1 MKNKA
6 NNLIKEKSPYLLQH
20 AYNPVDWYP
29 WAEEAFAKAIKE
41 DKPIFLSVGYSTCH
55 WCHVMEEESFNDPE
69 VARLLNDTF
78 ICIKVDREERPD
90 IDATYMAA
98 CQAMTGAG
106 GWPLTI
112 IMTPDKKPF
121 FAGTYFPKHAKF
133 GQIGL
138 LQLIPRIKDA
148 WEKNREVLLRSADA
162 VLDMLEEHHE
172 KGEINPV
179 LLTTAYKQ
187 LAQRFDEEYGGFDGA
202 PKFPS
207 PCTLLFLLRY
217 WKKTKET
224 HALEMVEKTLQHMA
238 RGGIYDHIGFGFH
251 RYATDQRWMIP
262 HFEKMLYDQALLVMV
277 YCEAY
282 LTTKKEEYQW
292 IAQEIVTY
300 VLRDL
305 THKEGGFF
313 CGEDADSEGQEGKFY
328 AWTKEEIEVVLGK
341 DADAFFQ
348 AYGLEDF
355 EGSGVLYKKES
366 GMKEEWREKL
376 FAVREK
382 RVHPFK
388 DDKILTDWNGL
399 MIAALAK
406 CGSAFD
412 EEKYVLAAEKGAGF
426 ILQRLIKN
434 NQLLHRYREGEASIP
449 AFLDDYAF
457 FIWGLLELYEATFKE
472 KYLRQAIALQKE
484 MIQLF
489 WDNKDG
495 GFFATREVILTKR
508 TELYDGVIPSGN
520 AVAVMN
526 MLRIYAM
533 SGQKELKEYAQKM
546 CTAFAGTLAQAPS
559 TYTFFMQGIDLLFG
573 PVYTLVTGNEKIVKE
588 LQKNFLPKTM
598 ILWLDESCN
607 LPLLKDKK
615 DKTIAYLCKEG
626 TCLLPTSDMSKIVE
640 QIN

>member
-29 WAEEAFAKAIKE
+29 WEEEAFAKAIKE

-69 VARLLNDTF
+69 VARFLNDTF

-162 VLDMLEEHHE
+162 VLDMLKEHHE
-172 KGEINPV
+172 KGEITPA
-179 LLTTAYKQ
+179 LLTTAYEQ

-224 HALEMVEKTLQHMA
+224 HALEMVEKTIQQMA

-277 YCEAY
+277 YGEAY
-282 LTTKKEEYQW
+282 LTTKKEEYKW

-341 DADAFFQ
+341 DADAFFRV
-348 AYGLEDF
+348 YTLEDF
-355 EGSGVLYKKES
+355 ESGGVISQKK
-366 GMKEEWREKL
+366 GDMKKEWREKL
-376 FAVREK
+376 FATREK
-382 RVHPFK
+382 RVHPCK

-406 CGSAFD
+406 CGSAFG
-412 EEKYVLAAEKGAGF
+412 EEKYVLTAEKGAGF

-434 NQLLHRYREGEASIP
+434 NQLLHRYREGETAIP

-457 FIWGLLELYEATFKE
+457 FIWGLLELYATTFKG
-472 KYLRQAIALQKE
+472 KYLRQAMALQQE

-495 GFFATREVILTKR
+495 GFFATQKMILTPRK
-508 TELYDGVIPSGN
+508 ELYDGVIPSGN

-546 CTAFAGTLAQAPS
+546 CTAFAGTLAQAPL

-615 DKTIAYLCKEG
+615 DKTIAYLCKESA
-626 TCLLPTSDMSKIVE
+626 CLLPTSDMNKIVE